1 MGEFGDKFRKA
12 RESKNLTFDAVAN
25 VTKISSRMLQAIEN
39 ERFDQLPGGV
49 FNKGFIRAYAK
60 HLGLSDEEAI
70 SDYLACLRQAQIDA
84 QEVLDP
90 ARQANLQAKSAPAKT
105 ARKGDAGKTA
115 PRAAEPEKRPL
126 PYDKPSLQPLP
137 PVQVE
142 EAQAGEEELP
152 GLQLPRAED
161 VRPPRRDYV
170 EKRSGGAFWSLAAL
184 VVLIVALA
192 AFLWIRHT
200 RVPHAKVENAPA
212 PAATNNAPQQPAP
225 AAPST
230 PPTSAP
236 QTPAAAVPQP
246 ATPQPTTAPEN
257 AAARKPPATTETNK
271 DSNVVER
278 SDVTIRTFG
287 NPGAPPAA
295 KATATITLI
304 IRATETCWISVIA
317 DGQLVTQETLIA
329 PAATSVHANN
339 QIVARIGNAAGVT
352 FLLNGKEIPAQGAE
366 AEVRTFSFDSTGI
379 HELPN

>member
-12 RESKNLTFDAVAN
+12 RESKNLTFDAVSN

-60 HLGLSDEEAI
+60 HLGLNDEEAI

-90 ARQANLQAKSAPAKT
+90 ARPTNAGPKNVLSKDAPK
-105 ARKGDAGKTA
+105 RDAGKSA
-115 PRAAEPEKRPL
+115 LRAVAPEKRSL

-137 PVQVE
+137 PIQVE
-142 EAQAGEEELP
+142 ESHAEEEELP

-161 VRPPRRDYV
+161 VRPPRPAYA
-170 EKRSGGAFWSLAAL
+170 EKRSGTFGALVALAL
-184 VVLIVALA
+184 VVVALV

-200 RVPHAKVENAPA
+200 RAPHSQVANSNAL
-212 PAATNNAPQQPAP
+212 AAVNNATPPP
-225 AAPST
+225 VSTAPST
-230 PPTSAP
+230 PPAPAP
-236 QTPAAAVPQP
+236 QNVAPKPAPHT
-246 ATPQPTTAPEN
+246 ATPQPAASEN
-257 AAARKPPATTETNK
+257 AAPQKTQTTTANPE
-271 DSNVVER
+271 SNVVEK

-287 NPGAPPAA
+287 NPNAPPQTNSA
-295 KATATITLI
+295 ATITLI
-304 IRATETCWISVIA
+304 IHATETCWISVIA

-329 PAATSVHANN
+329 PAATSFHATR

-352 FLLNGKEIPAQGAE
+352 FLLNGKEIPAQGTE
-366 AEVRTFSFDSTGI
+366 AEVKTFTFDSSGI
-379 HELPN
+379 HPTPN